1 MHVFVAGASGAI
13 GRQLVPQL
21 VAAGH
26 RATGMTR
33 TPAKAELL
41 RRLGAEPVV
50 CDAFDAEGLER
61 AVAAAAPDAVVHE
74 LTAIPAAIDPRR
86 FAEQFEEN
94 DRLRVEGT
102 RNLVAA
108 ALSAGVRRVV
118 AESISFAYAPGGGGL
133 RVEDD
138 PLGLGAPE
146 PWGRTIRA
154 VDALEQAVL
163 SAPGLGGTVLRYG
176 TLYGPGTFYARDGS
190 TAEAVRRRRL
200 PLVGAGAGVTSF
212 LHVEDAARATV
223 LALEREATGTFN
235 VVDDEP
241 APAAEWLP
249 AYAAAL
255 GAKPPRRLPP
265 LVVRLLAGSTAAAT
279 LAGGEGA
286 SNAKARRELGFEPRF
301 PSWRQGFHA
310 GL

>member
-21 VAAGH
+21 VEAGH
-26 RATGMTR
+26 RVTGMTR

-41 RRLGAEPVV
+41 RGLGAEPAV
-50 CDAFDAEGLER
+50 CDAFDAAALER

-86 FAEQFEEN
+86 FALQFEEN

-108 ALSAGVRRVV
+108 ALAAGVRRVV
-118 AESISFAYAPGGGGL
+118 AESISFVYAPGGGGL
-133 RVEDD
+133 RVEED
-138 PLGLGAPE
+138 PLALAAPE
-146 PWGRTIRA
+146 PWGRTVRA
-154 VDALEQAVL
+154 VHALEQAVV
-163 SAPGLGGTVLRYG
+163 STPGLDGTVLRYG

-190 TAEAVRRRRL
+190 TADAVRRRRL
-200 PLVGAGAGVTSF
+200 PLVGDGAGVTSF
-212 LHVEDAARATV
+212 VHVEDAARATV
-223 LALEREATGTFN
+223 LALEHPATGTFN

-241 APAAEWLP
+241 ATAAEWLP
-249 AYAAAL
+249 AYASAL

-265 LVVRLLAGSTAAAT
+265 FAVRLLAGPTGLAM

-286 SNAKARRELGFEPRF
+286 SNAKARRELRFEPRF
-301 PSWRQGFHA
+301 ASWRQGFEA
-310 GL
+310 AL